1 MNTSVDVLSLMQ
13 DVMIALEIDNRPE
26 QAKNMALAR
35 VLVAELIESADRV
48 QQSSMEK
55 SKILSSVYTVKMKRL
70 KDAINRAK
78 GA

>member
-1 MNTSVDVLSLMQ
+1 MNMNTSVDVLSLMQ
-13 DVMIALEIDNRPE
+13 DVMIALEIDNRHE
-26 QAKNMALAR
+26 QAKNIALAR

-48 QQSSMEK
+48 QQSSTEE
-55 SKILSSVYTVKMKRL
+55 SKILSSVKMKRL